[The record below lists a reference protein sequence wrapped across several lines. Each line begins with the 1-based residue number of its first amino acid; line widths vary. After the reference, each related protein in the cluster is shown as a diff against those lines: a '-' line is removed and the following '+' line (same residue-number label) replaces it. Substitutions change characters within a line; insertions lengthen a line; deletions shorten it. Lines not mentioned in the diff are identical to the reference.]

1 MDATAPVPAADGI
14 AFADVM
20 ADPVIGVHPGPCEGW
35 FTPEAL
41 QLLGS
46 QAWTVDPASSRVGL
60 RLTGPV
66 LERRRE
72 GELAPEGMVT
82 GSIQVPPNGLPVLL
96 LADHPTTGG
105 YPVIAVAREA
115 DLHHA
120 AQAAPG
126 STLRFR
132 LLASPG
138 QPRTSP

>member
-1 MDATAPVPAADGI
+1 
-14 AFADVM
+14 
-20 ADPVIGVHPGPCEGW
+20 
-35 FTPEAL
+35 
-41 QLLGS
+41 LLTF

-60 RLTGPV
+60 RLSGPA
-66 LERRRE
+66 LQRSHD

-132 LLASPG
+132 LLGP
-138 QPRTSP
+138 